1 MFTFLFPA
9 LALAGVALMAA
20 PLLIHLINMMRHQ
33 RVKWAAMDFLLKS
46 YKKNRNY
53 VWLKQLLL
61 LLMRMAAM
69 LLLGLLLAGMGCH
82 SETFQIE
89 ETSVTRHLVLLD
101 DSFSMDDRVGGD
113 TAFERAKRAIERI
126 GAKADAVEGRHEITV
141 LRYSAV
147 SALAEGVSP
156 TAATGEGTDKE
167 EGEDAAAVAEAPV
180 TDDVSEDAALKA
192 AERIYQMADVSSVVI
207 DSEFGRD
214 WLDRAQ
220 NIQPSQLSV
229 GPRDALQVLQQML
242 SGREDQED
250 IVYVVSDFRTKDWSD
265 AAEVRD
271 ILASIKKTG
280 AAIQLI
286 NCVEEERP
294 NVSITRLEPEERTQA
309 AGVPLFMKID
319 ITNSGK
325 SPAINKQLKI
335 ESLFF
340 DPLKELGGDP
350 QTLAPEV
357 EELPV
362 VLIPEIKAGETVT
375 RRVQVHFP
383 KAGTHVVRTTLSGD
397 ALSLDNERYCVV
409 HFPEGVD
416 VLVIDG
422 STETENGYFLSSIF
436 EPELTDE
443 EDASGPRTRTGIKTT
458 VHSVSFLRDK
468 TVEDLE
474 QYRTIY
480 LCDVPRLDTG
490 AVKSL
495 EQYVKRG
502 GGLGVFVGPNVA
514 SSYYNSNLYVEGT
527 GLMPVPLSRDELLP
541 EQTAE
546 EIDESSKAPDIN
558 AIDHPVFE
566 GFGDSATSLARF
578 VSVDRYMK
586 VRSEWTPEPD
596 GGTQVLAKLRNGDP
610 FAIEKKYGDGRVVAV
625 MTTAAPQWNSMAFGP
640 ALPVMT
646 LNMQSY
652 LESARRGETS
662 RPVASPI
669 ELEIASARS
678 DVKFIVPAA
687 DQPRLVVE
695 RTAKAEGAVEDEEA
709 SASQLMKASIG
720 RGQGEAASLRTGETD
735 RAGIYEGWW
744 FTSKGQPQVKRIAMN
759 VETSEGRLEVV
770 DKPQLKQYLESSAP
784 EVIRWDEIEVEESD
798 NKGANMTNIFFVL
811 LALLLLVEQ
820 VFAYFIS
827 YHPAARGA
835 TR

>member
-9 LALAGVALMAA
+9 LAMAGIALMAA
-20 PLLIHLINMMRHQ
+20 PLLIHLINMMRH
-33 RVKWAAMDFLLKS
+33 RRIKWAAMDFLLKS

-126 GAKADAVEGRHEITV
+126 AAKAAAVDGRHEITV

-147 SALAEGVSP
+147 SAVTEGAMVSAS
-156 TAATGEGTDKE
+156 AATGEAAEADSTAADSAAADSAAGE
-167 EGEDAAAVAEAPV
+167 PEDA
-180 TDDVSEDAALKA
+180 SQKA
-192 AERIYQMADVSSVVI
+192 QERVYQMADISSEVI
-207 DSEFGRD
+207 DSEFGRS

-220 NIQPSQLSV
+220 SIHPTQLSI

-242 SGREDQED
+242 TGREDQTD
-250 IVYVVSDFRTKDWSD
+250 IVYVVSDFRSKDWRD
-265 AAEVRD
+265 AAEIRD
-271 ILASIKKTG
+271 VLASIKKGG
-280 AAIQLI
+280 AEIQLI
-286 NCVEEERP
+286 SCVEEERP
-294 NVSITRLEPEERTQA
+294 NLAITRLEPEERTQA
-309 AGVPLFMKID
+309 AGVPLFMTIE

-325 SPAINKQLKI
+325 SPAVNKQLKI

-340 DPLKELGGDP
+340 DPLQELAGDP
-350 QTLAPEV
+350 QNLKPVT

-362 VLIPEIKAGETVT
+362 VLIPEIKSGETVT

-383 KAGTHVVRTTLSGD
+383 KAGTHVVKASLSGD
-397 ALSLDNERYCVV
+397 ALTTDNERFCVV

-416 VLVIDG
+416 VLVVDG
-422 STETENGYFLSSIF
+422 SSETENGYFLSSIF
-436 EPELTDE
+436 EPVFKEDE
-443 EDASGPRTRTGIKTT
+443 EGSSAPRTRTGIKTS
-458 VHSVSFLRDK
+458 VQPVSFLRDK
-468 TVEDLE
+468 TIEDLE
-474 QYRTIY
+474 KYRTIY
-480 LCDVPRLDTG
+480 LCDVPRLDSGT
-490 AVKSL
+490 VKNL

-527 GLMPVPLSRDELLP
+527 GLMPAPLARDELLP

-546 EIDESSKAPDIN
+546 EIDETSKAPDIS
-558 AIDHPVFE
+558 AIEHPVFE
-566 GFGDSATSLARF
+566 GFDNGSTSLARF

-586 VRSEWTPEPD
+586 VRSEWQPLPD
-596 GGTQVLAKLRNGDP
+596 SGVQVLAKLRNGDP
-610 FAIEKKYGDGRVVAV
+610 FAIEKKFGDGRVVAI

-662 RPVASPI
+662 RPVASPV

-678 DVKFIVPAA
+678 DVRFVVPTAEVA
-687 DQPRLVVE
+687 RLPISA
-695 RTAKAEGAVEDEEA
+695 TAEAPGKEEGV
-709 SASQLMKASIG
+709 SQLLKASIG
-720 RGQGEAASLRTGETD
+720 RGKGEAAALRTGETD

-744 FTSKGQPQVKRIAMN
+744 YTSKGQPQVERYAMN
-759 VETSEGRLEVV
+759 VETSEGRLEVA
-770 DKPQLKQYLESSAP
+770 DGTELKKYLESAAP
-784 EVIRWDEIEVEESD
+784 EIFRWDEIEVKESD
-798 NKGANMTNIFFVL
+798 NKGANMTNVFFVL
-811 LALLLLVEQ
+811 LALLLLIEQ
-820 VFAYFIS
+820 IFAYFIS